1 MNRKL
6 LFSIGVFVLSQGLL
20 AGTSHG
26 DLVRITG
33 DVRNGTGTLVFDN
46 DIDFTITSAGSFQ
59 FVVFDEWTTS
69 DGDLDVVDLLGG
81 SIFAFSINGVD
92 STDSA
97 LLFDN
102 LANTVSDITPDDG
115 YVLTN
120 FSHTVDVG
128 DTVTV
133 KAGIYSLGANPNFN
147 PALADFSFNG
157 QAFLADSNGNRI
169 SNVVR
174 VPGDVDG
181 DGVVGVVDLLALLG
195 AWGPCPEP
203 CPPACVADFDDD
215 CQVGVTDLLILLANW
230 G

>member
-6 LFSIGVFVLSQGLL
+6 LFAIGAFVLSQSLL
-20 AGTSHG
+20 VGMSYG
-26 DLVRITG
+26 DLVRIDG

-181 DGVVGVVDLLALLG
+181 DGVVNFGDLLLVLA
-195 AWGPCPEP
+195 AWGPCGGCPEDLDGNG
-203 CPPACVADFDDD
+203 V
-215 CQVGVTDLLILLANW
+215 VGFADLLIVLANW
-230 G
+230 T